1 MYIRNGLPF
10 NVDAPFTGAD
20 GTQYPAGFF
29 KGADADTLA
38 AAGITEVADP
48 VYKDDRYYVNS
59 PGADGE
65 IISVAK
71 PLEQVL
77 QSVFAKIQ
85 AHRDQLTQT
94 GGFKVA
100 DKWFHSDVFSRTQF
114 LGLSGMGSAIPAG
127 LKWKTMDGTFV
138 DMTPELASQ
147 VFQAAAAQDIAIFAA
162 CESHKATLQAATDV
176 EEVAGY
182 DWTAGWPEVFVKAAA
197 E

>member
-1 MYIRNGLPF
+1 MFYSKTTGGFYDSAIHGDAIP
-10 NVDAPFTGAD
+10 VDAVEITVEEH
-20 GTQYPAGFF
+20 
-29 KGADADTLA
+29 A
-38 AAGITEVADP
+38 ALLEGQSQGQMIVADEDGRP
-48 VYKDDRYYVNS
+48 VLLA
-59 PGADGE
+59 PAPE
-65 IISVAK
+65 T
-71 PLEQVL
+71 LERAIERT
-77 QSVFAKIQ
+77 SIAIT

-114 LGLSGMGSAIPAG
+114 LGLNGMGANIPAG

-162 CESHKATLQAATDV
+162 CESHKAALQAAVDV
-176 EEVAGY
+176 DEVAAY
-182 DWTAGWPEVFVKAAA
+182 DWTVGWPEVFVKAA